1 LKAKILSND
10 VKSLFRPI
18 LRRPLQVPL
27 YTVLVVP
34 FLLQIVAVGSLIGYL
49 SLRTARKDVD
59 EVATQLRD
67 ELSTRIH
74 QHIALYMKTPQTVTQ
89 LNIDA
94 FRLGRLSWQDSIG
107 LERHLWYQ
115 MQLFQSLRP
124 IAFGNAQGGIHAVD
138 RLANGS
144 LVIRVI
150 DESTQ
155 GVYNTYATDSQGR
168 RTKLLE
174 ANKTFD
180 PRSRPWYKAAIKTGK
195 LTWTE
200 IYPYFS
206 SPGLAISAAQPFY
219 DSDNQ
224 LLGVTNATL
233 SLAEISDFLRQL
245 KIGRAGQTFIIDR
258 SGNLVASSTGERL
271 FTSHQTAQQEI
282 RQRLPAIAST
292 DILTRQTAQYLM
304 AHFGNLTQ
312 IQTSQQLDFKIDGNR
327 QLVQVTPFTDAQG
340 LNWVI
345 VVVFPKADL
354 MEPIEANKRLTIL
367 LCLAALLLAT
377 VIGVITARWIAQPIR
392 RLSSASQAI
401 ADGDLNQV
409 IVVEGINE
417 LKELAHSYN
426 RMATQLRDTF
436 AALEQANEELELR
449 VEQRTQQLEEAQ
461 KIAHVGSWELDAV
474 TQKVTWSTEVF
485 RIYGIDP
492 QQPEPTYEQIL
503 QVHTHPDDK
512 ARVIEHVI
520 SAIQQGEAYQLD
532 LRIIQASGS
541 PKHVSVKGQPTFGA
555 DGRIVS
561 LFGTILDISDRKQ
574 IEEQLRASLHDRE
587 ILLKEIHHRVKNNLQ
602 MVSSLLR
609 LQANSIQDPS
619 ILPFFKDSQNRVK
632 AMALIHERLY
642 QSNNLARIH
651 FPEYV
656 RKLVCDVF
664 RSYNPA
670 SSTIRLYFDIAE
682 VELDV
687 DTVIPCGLIVNE
699 LVSNALK
706 YAFPNQMDGEITISF
721 LVLASTQYQLA
732 VRDNGIG
739 LPEEFDFRNTTSL
752 GLQLV
757 CALTQQLQGTI
768 EVDTHQ
774 GTAFYVTFN
783 DKMVIR

>member
-1 LKAKILSND
+1 
-10 VKSLFRPI
+10 
-18 LRRPLQVPL
+18 VPL

-34 FLLQIVAVGSLIGYL
+34 FLLQIVVVGSLIGYL
-49 SLRTARKDVD
+49 TLRTARKDVD

-67 ELSTRIH
+67 ELSTRIR
-74 QHIALYMKTPQTVTQ
+74 QHVALYMKTPQTVTQ
-89 LNIDA
+89 LNSDA
-94 FRLGRLSWQDSIG
+94 FRSGRLSWQDAIG

-124 IAFGNAQGGIHAVD
+124 IAFGDTQGGIHAVD
-138 RLANGS
+138 RLANDS

-150 DESTQ
+150 DESTK
-155 GVYNTYATDSQGR
+155 GAYHTYATDSQGR

-174 ANKTFD
+174 TKKTFD

-206 SPGLAISAAQPFY
+206 SPGLAISATQPFY
-219 DSDNQ
+219 NDENK
-224 LLGVTNATL
+224 LIGVTNATL

-245 KIGRAGQTFIIDR
+245 KIGRSGQTFIIDR

-271 FTSHQTAQQEI
+271 FRVHQTAQQEV
-282 RQRLPAIAST
+282 RQRLPAIASQ
-292 DILTRQTAQYLM
+292 DILTRQTAQYLLSR
-304 AHFGNLTQ
+304 FGKLNQ
-312 IQTSQQLDFKIDGNR
+312 IQSSQQLNFKIDGKR
-327 QLVQVTPFTDAQG
+327 QLVQVTPFADAQG

-345 VVVFPKADL
+345 VVVFPEVDL
-354 MEPIEANKRLTIL
+354 MEPIEANKRLTII
-367 LCLAALLLAT
+367 LCFAALLLAI
-377 VIGVITARWIAQPIR
+377 VIGIMTARWIAQPIR

-409 IVVEGINE
+409 IVVEGIHE

-426 RMATQLRDTF
+426 RMATQLRETF
-436 AALEQANEELELR
+436 AAIEQANEELELR

-461 KIAHVGSWELDAV
+461 KIARVGSWELDAA
-474 TQKVTWSTEVF
+474 THKVTWSTEVF

-492 QQPEPTYEQIL
+492 KQPEPTFEEIL
-503 QVHTHPDDK
+503 QIHTHPDDK
-512 ARVIEHVI
+512 ERAIEQMRM
-520 SAIQQGEAYQLD
+520 AIQRGEAYQLD
-532 LRIIQASGS
+532 LQIIQVGGS
-541 PKHVSVKGQPTFGA
+541 PKHVSVKGQPTFGV
-555 DGRIVS
+555 DGRVVS

-587 ILLKEIHHRVKNNLQ
+587 ILLREIHHRVKNNLQ

-687 DTVIPCGLIVNE
+687 DTVIPCGLLINE

-706 YAFPNQMDGEITISF
+706 YAFPNGMDGDIKISF
-721 LVLASTQYQLA
+721 RVIAPSQYQLI
-732 VRDNGIG
+732 VGDNGIG
-739 LPEEFDFRNTTSL
+739 LPEGFDFRNTASL

-768 EVDTHQ
+768 EVDTRQ
-774 GTAFYVTFN
+774 GTAFYITFN